1 MFKMLILII
10 LSKNPSRIQ
19 YKLWSKK
26 RIPKKMEMKSVRNV
40 KNLTPVV
47 SKELQKKILMFSKEY
62 KWMEITYSFLMNYT
76 QDKYL

>member
-1 MFKMLILII
+1 
-10 LSKNPSRIQ
+10 
-19 YKLWSKK
+19 
-26 RIPKKMEMKSVRNV
+26 MEMKSVRNV